1 MFGKP
6 DNMRK
11 LTDIVWP
18 CIADLAKAQIA
29 QCTTDIV
36 VVEAAVLFEAGGTE
50 KDIVCIQR

>member
-50 KDIVCIQR
+50 T